1 METGRRATAERPEYR
16 GRAPAALF
24 LRSRVGCVTATG
36 RRCAEYRIGGQ
47 PLLAALVVCMTV
59 QSAGCGGMVERLPPS
74 NIVSLALNQQ
84 RLELRIRPALAT
96 APAAIR
102 ATAFVARHAG
112 NRSLTLSVECPIY
125 RRRSTVPLEGAA
137 AARTHTIVFEALPA
151 CTFDISATL
160 HRQDG
165 DAITEVL
172 PAKVKK

>member
-1 METGRRATAERPEYR
+1 MM
-16 GRAPAALF
+16 
-24 LRSRVGCVTATG
+24 VCVTV
-36 RRCAEYRIGGQ
+36 
-47 PLLAALVVCMTV
+47 L
-59 QSAGCGGMVERLPPS
+59 SGCGFMVEHLPPP
-74 NIVSLALNQQ
+74 NIVSRTPNQH

-102 ATAFVARHAG
+102 ATAFVARHPG
-112 NRSLTLSVECPIY
+112 NTALTLSVECPIY
-125 RRRSTVPLEGAA
+125 RRRSTVPLEGEA

-160 HRQDG
+160 HRKDG